1 MRRIRFTPLNFL
13 AALLLAGLAYLWIFA
28 DETGWRFLGSIP
40 VLVLLLLCL
49 LSDIFFRFYFKELKR
64 IWIVETLFLIF
75 VLLMIY
81 ILQDILT

>member
-1 MRRIRFTPLNFL
+1 M
-13 AALLLAGLAYLWIFA
+13 AGLAYLWIFA
-28 DETGWRFLGSIP
+28 DETDWRFLGSIP